1 VLLCLQLDVEASAD
15 SFASSIS
22 RTPSHSMTRSESSVT
37 MTSIGGG
44 PELDQA
50 YHIRVLI
57 PCYREPIDI
66 VQKTLNAT
74 RDAALPAGTCC
85 SCASWTA
92 VQQLQSM
99 LLRTLL
105 CSYRFEDILGM

>member
-1 VLLCLQLDVEASAD
+1 MLLCLQLDVEASAD

-44 PELDQA
+44 LDQA

-92 VQQLQSM
+92 MQQLQSM

-105 CSYRFEDILGM
+105 SSHRFEDILGM